1 MSEHQDATAAA
12 MGRRIQDSAL
22 RAARLLAQ
30 HNEELNHCHDL
41 QAEHSEYLAAKA
53 RAHAIHLIDEGED
66 G

>member
-30 HNEELNHCHDL
+30 HNEERQHTANL
-41 QAEHSEYLAAKA
+41 QAERSAYLATQA
-53 RAHAIHLIDEGED
+53 RTLIDEGED